1 MLYLAL
7 SNDKSL
13 LKELWEYFVDR
24 YFTLDMPYL
33 QNFYISSTTLNTLRL
48 LIIGITLGII
58 FVSFSTL
65 YNKRYVGDFI
75 RKLLYEECYDASSAK
90 TLYDLGYLKNPGIRG
105 MIKSG
110 GSLSRWVRCVEEDEF
125 LAEQE
130 AQRAAFEEAHKDDP
144 NKPKFKETEFKRD
157 VNTMHFYLPEG
168 KKYAAEIKFDATGAN
183 FGSVILVTILA
194 VLLCAFIF
202 YMLPDVIK
210 LIDNF
215 ITVIKGN

>member
-1 MLYLAL
+1 
-7 SNDKSL
+7 
-13 LKELWEYFVDR
+13 
-24 YFTLDMPYL
+24 MPYL

-130 AQRAAFEEAHKDDP
+130 AQRAAFEETHKDDP